1 MFGLFVALALFEIV
15 TGAPHTR
22 LEAPSLALE
31 GCTAPFLP
39 LACWPLPRH
48 AGLLA
53 CWPLP
58 LLLGCWPRSLAQS
71 PQRVATFLPAPW
83 LLSPSISALLARAIL
98 ISFSRSSLRR

>member
-39 LACWPLPRH
+39 LACCPLRPGIPKVLQLMNDPD
-48 AGLLA
+48 AAPPGDYKFD
-53 CWPLP
+53 PLGIGGGTNMD
-58 LLLGCWPRSLAQS
+58 LQDNS
-71 PQRVATFLPAPW
+71 P
-83 LLSPSISALLARAIL
+83 ALNYRCRCNA
-98 ISFSRSSLRR
+98 ST